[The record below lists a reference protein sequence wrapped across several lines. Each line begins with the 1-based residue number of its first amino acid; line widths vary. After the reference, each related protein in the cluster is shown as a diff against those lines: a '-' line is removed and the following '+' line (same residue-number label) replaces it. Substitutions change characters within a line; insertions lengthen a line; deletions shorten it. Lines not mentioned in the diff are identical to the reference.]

1 MVPPQ
6 QCSHLTRLMWARD
19 AGQLGVSQ
27 RNQNSFW
34 RNTQQTYTT
43 DGLGHSF
50 SLADRN
56 ILNYRVL
63 QLLVSCLNGIDRNR
77 RGVTC
82 PAWQAQP
89 LIEQSTTE
97 QSCEEHWRL
106 IRCEWIVCI
115 IWFSARVAG
124 DRRLHCLLTWSGSAE
139 GLNHSSAHSENAFKR
154 IKCFLLYHLLEALLA
169 LYNLPL
175 DRQTLQNFQCRV
187 TYLWVSISH
196 CANEHERLSWLPNF
210 KM

>member
-1 MVPPQ
+1 MPPQ
-6 QCSHLTRLMWARD
+6 QCSHLTCVGPWRRST
-19 AGQLGVSQ
+19 GCQ
-27 RNQNSFW
+27 RNQRNQSSFW
-34 RNTQQTYTT
+34 RTTQQTCTT
-43 DGLGHSF
+43 DGLGRSF

-63 QLLVSCLNGIDRNR
+63 KLLVSCLNGIDPNR

-106 IRCEWIVCI
+106 IRCEWILCI
-115 IWFSARVAG
+115 IWFSG
-124 DRRLHCLLTWSGSAE
+124 DWRLHCLLTWSGSAE

-154 IKCFLLYHLLEALLA
+154 IKCFLIYHLL
-169 LYNLPL
+169 
-175 DRQTLQNFQCRV
+175 
-187 TYLWVSISH
+187 
-196 CANEHERLSWLPNF
+196 
-210 KM
+210 